1 MNDLIIQ
8 TTSIVELYKKDN
20 YVVFQNPNDFLSR
33 CKLIVQAALDCKGD
47 NKTDQTIEATMII
60 QLSKILL
67 LNFSHVSMD
76 LIEQTLLINHYGEGY
91 VANVSA
97 MITVLE
103 KAGLNNSSIENKKRI
118 AKEEEEEYYRK
129 KEEQNKKDYELNGE
143 KREKQRCVDRYED
156 WKKTGEF
163 SDLSNETFSRLL
175 NGKISFSKE
184 SIQTAKEIALSRA
197 KEQLRAKK
205 DKEARVLNFEATK
218 KINCILEN
226 QNLLEKDNHYI
237 YFFKHELVKEYF
249 KTRFE
254 KENNKK

>member
-1 MNDLIIQ
+1 MNDLIVQ

-20 YVVFQNPNDFLSR
+20 YVVFQNPNDFLTR

-47 NKTDQTIEATMII
+47 NKTDQTTEATMII

-76 LIEQTLLINHYGEGY
+76 LIEQTLLIAHYGEGY

-103 KAGLNNSSIENKKRI
+103 KAGLNNESMENKKRT
-118 AKEEEEEYYRK
+118 AKESEDEYYRIRD
-129 KEEQNKKDYELNGE
+129 EERIRDFEQNGE
-143 KREKQRCVDRYED
+143 EREKQRCIDRYED

-184 SIQTAKEIALSRA
+184 SIQSSKEIALSRA

-205 DKEARVLNFEATK
+205 DKEAKQLNFDATK

-226 QNLLEKDNHYI
+226 QNLIEEDNHYI
-237 YFFKHELVKEYF
+237 YFLKHELTKEYF
-249 KTRFE
+249 KSRLK